1 MTRYK
6 NNWKQFIQKAV
17 EAEAGEPV
25 DAGTVIIENPPRPEL
40 GDLAFPMF
48 PYAPILKRSPNEI
61 AGRVAQRICE
71 QGAAR
76 PVEQSGK
83 ELAGAARIQIEG
95 PYLNVHLDRPSVS
108 TEVIAE
114 VLEET
119 DLYGRGEDLAGQRII
134 LEFSAPNTNKPLH
147 LGHLRNDA
155 LGMSVA
161 RILASLGADVFKVNL
176 INDRGVHICKSM
188 VAYQRFGEGTTPEK
202 QGQKGDH
209 LVGDFYV
216 RFAQWAKED
225 PTAEELARQMLK
237 SWEEG
242 DPEIREL
249 WERMNRWAI
258 GGIEQ
263 TYKKTGVNFDKIYL
277 ESETYLLGRKI
288 VELGLEREV
297 FYRKEDGSVWID
309 LSAEKLDKKVLMRSD
324 GTSVY
329 LTQDLGTAVQRYQDQ
344 PFDRMIYVVGNEQR
358 YHFQVLFKVL
368 ERLGYDWAANLFH
381 LAYGMVNLPEG
392 KMKSREGTV
401 VDADDLIEDLEALAE
416 QKIRG
421 EEGEKQEF
429 EVQDTE
435 GTAEKVVLGAL
446 NYYLLQPSPLKDMIF
461 DPKESLSFSGNTGP
475 YLQYTGARISSML
488 RKFNQ
493 RAGEFEGGTFRS
505 EILEQPDEWL
515 MVKQM
520 ADYPEAVVQAAKE
533 LNPSILT
540 VALFDL
546 AQTFNHYYH
555 QNPVLHNEDRD
566 LVVSRITLAQAVR
579 QVLYNG
585 MRLIGIPFLDRM

>member
-6 NNWKQFIQKAV
+6 RTWKRIIQRALEDETAV
-17 EAEAGEPV
+17 PI
-25 DAGTVIIENPPRPEL
+25 DADAVIIENPPRPEL

-48 PYAPILKRSPNEI
+48 PFAKIFKRPPDEI
-61 AGRVAQRICE
+61 AGRVAQRANAQLAE
-71 QGAAR
+71 KSGRGA
-76 PVEQSGK
+76 
-83 ELAGAARIQIEG
+83 AGAARVEIQG
-95 PYLNVHLDRPSVS
+95 PYLNVHLDRTSVTS
-108 TEVIAE
+108 EVIADIMKS
-114 VLEET
+114 LEQ
-119 DLYGRGEDLAGQRII
+119 YGRGEDFAGQRII

-155 LGMSVA
+155 IGMSVA
-161 RILASLGADVFKVNL
+161 RIMESLGADVFKVNL

-188 VAYQRFGEGTTPEK
+188 VAYQRFGEGTSPEK

-216 RFAQWAKED
+216 RFAEWAKEE
-225 PTAEELARQMLK
+225 PQAEKLAQDMLK

-242 DPEIREL
+242 DPKVREL
-249 WERMNRWAI
+249 WERMNSWAI

-263 TYKKTGVNFDKIYL
+263 TYAKTGVTFDKIYR
-277 ESETYLLGRKI
+277 ESETYLLGRRI
-288 VELGLEREV
+288 VDMGLEKGV
-297 FYRKEDGSVWID
+297 FYREQDGSVWID
-309 LSAEKLDKKVLMRSD
+309 LSAEKLDKKVLLRSD

-329 LTQDLGTAVQRYQDQ
+329 LTQDLGTAVQRYQDR

-368 ERLGYDWAANLFH
+368 ERLGYDWAGNLYH

-416 QKIRG
+416 EKIRG
-421 EEGEKQEF
+421 GEAEDQEF
-429 EVQDTE
+429 EMDDLQE
-435 GTAEKVVLGAL
+435 TAEKVTLAAL
-446 NYYLLQPSPLKDMIF
+446 NYYLLQPSPFKDMIF

-475 YLQYTGARISSML
+475 YLQYTGARISSIL
-488 RKFNQ
+488 RKFEQ
-493 RAGEFEGGTFRS
+493 RAGEFRGAAVQPE
-505 EILEQPDEWL
+505 LLQQPDEWL

-520 ADYPEAVVQAAKE
+520 AGYPETVVQSAGD
-533 LNPSILT
+533 LNPSFLT
-540 VALFDL
+540 AALFEL

-555 QNPVLHNEDRD
+555 RNPILHNENPD
-566 LVVSRITLAQAVR
+566 LVVSRITLARAVR
-579 QVLYNG
+579 QVLGNG
-585 MRLIGIPFLDRM
+585 MRLIGTPLLDRM

>member
-6 NNWKQFIQKAV
+6 QIWKRIIHRAV
-17 EAEAGEPV
+17 ETEAGAPV
-25 DAGTVIIENPPRPEL
+25 KADAVIVENPPRAEL

-61 AGRVAQRICE
+61 AERVARQVSV
-71 QGAAR
+71 QQAD
-76 PVEQSGK
+76 QSGQGVTGT
-83 ELAGAARIQIEG
+83 ERIEVMG
-95 PYLNVHLDRPSVS
+95 PYLNIHLDRPSVS
-108 TEVIAE
+108 AEMIAE
-114 VLEET
+114 VSESLEQ
-119 DLYGRGEDLAGQRII
+119 YGRGEDLAGQRVIV
-134 LEFSAPNTNKPLH
+134 EFSAPNTNKPLH

-161 RILASLGADVFKVNL
+161 RILESLGADVYKVNL

-188 VAYQRFGEGTTPEK
+188 LAYQRFGEGTTPEK
-202 QGQKGDH
+202 RGQKGDH
-209 LVGDFYV
+209 LVGDLYV
-216 RFAQWAKED
+216 RFAEWAKEN
-225 PTAEELARQMLK
+225 PQAEELARQMLK

-242 DPEIREL
+242 EPKIREL

-258 GGIEQ
+258 SGIEQ
-263 TYKKTGVNFDKIYL
+263 TYEKTGVAFDKVYL

-288 VELGLEREV
+288 VELGLEKKI
-297 FYRKEDGSVWID
+297 FYREEDGSVWID
-309 LSAEKLDKKVLMRSD
+309 LSAEKLDKKVLLRSD

-329 LTQDLGTAVQRYQDQ
+329 LTQDLGTAVQRHEDR

-368 ERLGYDWAANLFH
+368 EQLGYSWSKNLYH

-401 VDADDLIEDLEALAE
+401 VDADDLIEELETLAAEIMQGQEAEAGEIEVEDL
-416 QKIRG
+416 Q
-421 EEGEKQEF
+421 
-429 EVQDTE
+429 

-461 DPKESLSFSGNTGP
+461 DPKESLSFTGNTGV
-475 YLQYTGARISSML
+475 YLQYSGVRISSLM
-488 RKFNQ
+488 RKYEE
-493 RAGEFEGGTFRS
+493 RAQKFEGGAFKP
-505 EILEQPDEWL
+505 ELLDQADEWSL
-515 MVKQM
+515 VKQL
-520 ADYPEAVVQAAKE
+520 ASYPESVAQAAAE

-540 VALFDL
+540 AALFEL
-546 AQTFNHYYH
+546 AQTFNRYWHST
-555 QNPVLHNEDRD
+555 PFLHNKEADQ
-566 LVVSRITLAQAVR
+566 VISRITLCRVVR

>member
-6 NNWKQFIQKAV
+6 QIWKRIIHRAV
-17 EAEAGEPV
+17 ETEAGAPV
-25 DAGTVIIENPPRPEL
+25 KADAVIVENPPRAEL

-61 AGRVAQRICE
+61 AERVARQVSV
-71 QGAAR
+71 QQAD
-76 PVEQSGK
+76 QSGQGVTGT
-83 ELAGAARIQIEG
+83 ERIEVMG

-108 TEVIAE
+108 AEMIAE
-114 VLEET
+114 VSESLEQ
-119 DLYGRGEDLAGQRII
+119 YGRGEDLAGQRVIV
-134 LEFSAPNTNKPLH
+134 EFSAPNTNKPLH

-161 RILASLGADVFKVNL
+161 RILESLGADVYKVNL

-188 VAYQRFGEGTTPEK
+188 LAYQRFGEGTTPEK
-202 QGQKGDH
+202 RGQKGDH
-209 LVGDFYV
+209 LVGDLYV
-216 RFAQWAKED
+216 RFAEWAKEN
-225 PTAEELARQMLK
+225 PQAEELARQMLK

-242 DPEIREL
+242 EPKIREL

-258 GGIEQ
+258 SGIEQ
-263 TYKKTGVNFDKIYL
+263 TYEKTGVAFDKVYL

-288 VELGLEREV
+288 VELGLEKKI
-297 FYRKEDGSVWID
+297 FYREEDGSVWID
-309 LSAEKLDKKVLMRSD
+309 LSAEKLDKKVLLRSD

-329 LTQDLGTAVQRYQDQ
+329 LTQDLGTAVQRYEDR

-368 ERLGYDWAANLFH
+368 EQLGYSWSKNLYH

-401 VDADDLIEDLEALAE
+401 VDADDLIEELETLAAEIMQGQEAEAGEIEVEDL
-416 QKIRG
+416 Q
-421 EEGEKQEF
+421 
-429 EVQDTE
+429 

-461 DPKESLSFSGNTGP
+461 DPKESLSFTGNTGV
-475 YLQYTGARISSML
+475 YLQYSGVRISSLM
-488 RKFNQ
+488 RKYEE
-493 RAGEFEGGTFRS
+493 RAQKFEGGAFKP
-505 EILEQPDEWL
+505 ELLDQADEWSL
-515 MVKQM
+515 VKQL
-520 ADYPEAVVQAAKE
+520 ASYPESVAQAAAE

-540 VALFDL
+540 AALFEL
-546 AQTFNHYYH
+546 AQTFNRYWHST
-555 QNPVLHNEDRD
+555 PFLHNKEADQ
-566 LVVSRITLAQAVR
+566 VISRITLCRVVR

>member
-6 NNWKQFIQKAV
+6 QIWKRIIHRAV
-17 EAEAGEPV
+17 ETEAGAPV
-25 DAGTVIIENPPRPEL
+25 KADAVIVENPPRAEL

-61 AGRVAQRICE
+61 AERVARQVSV
-71 QGAAR
+71 QQAD
-76 PVEQSGK
+76 QSGQGVTGT
-83 ELAGAARIQIEG
+83 ERIEVMG

-108 TEVIAE
+108 AEMIAE
-114 VLEET
+114 VSESLEQ
-119 DLYGRGEDLAGQRII
+119 YGRGEDLAGQRII
-134 LEFSAPNTNKPLH
+134 VEFSAPNTNKPLH

-161 RILASLGADVFKVNL
+161 RILESLGADVYKVNL

-188 VAYQRFGEGTTPEK
+188 LAYQRFGEGTTPEK
-202 QGQKGDH
+202 RGQKGDH
-209 LVGDFYV
+209 LVGDLYV
-216 RFAQWAKED
+216 RFAEWAKEN
-225 PTAEELARQMLK
+225 PQAEELARQMLK

-242 DPEIREL
+242 EPKIREL

-258 GGIEQ
+258 SGIEQ
-263 TYKKTGVNFDKIYL
+263 TYEKTGVAFDKVYL

-288 VELGLEREV
+288 VELGLEKKI
-297 FYRKEDGSVWID
+297 FYREEDGSVWID
-309 LSAEKLDKKVLMRSD
+309 LSAEKLDKKVLLRSD

-329 LTQDLGTAVQRYQDQ
+329 LTQDLGTAVQRYEDR

-368 ERLGYDWAANLFH
+368 EQLGYSWSKNLYH

-401 VDADDLIEDLEALAE
+401 VDADDLIEELETLAAEIMQGQEAEAGEIEVEDL
-416 QKIRG
+416 Q
-421 EEGEKQEF
+421 
-429 EVQDTE
+429 

-461 DPKESLSFSGNTGP
+461 DPKESLSFTGNTGV
-475 YLQYTGARISSML
+475 YLQYSGVRISSLM
-488 RKFNQ
+488 RKYEE
-493 RAGEFEGGTFRS
+493 RAQKFEGGAFKP
-505 EILEQPDEWL
+505 ELLDQADEWSL
-515 MVKQM
+515 VKQL
-520 ADYPEAVVQAAKE
+520 ASYPESVAQAAAE

-540 VALFDL
+540 AALFEL
-546 AQTFNHYYH
+546 AQTFNRYWHST
-555 QNPVLHNEDRD
+555 PFLHNKEADQ
-566 LVVSRITLAQAVR
+566 VISRITLCRVVR

>member
-6 NNWKQFIQKAV
+6 RTWKRIIQRALEDETAV
-17 EAEAGEPV
+17 PI
-25 DAGTVIIENPPRPEL
+25 DADAVIIENPPRPEL

-48 PYAPILKRSPNEI
+48 PFAKIFKRPPDEI
-61 AGRVAQRICE
+61 AGRVAQRANAQLAE
-71 QGAAR
+71 KSGRGA
-76 PVEQSGK
+76 
-83 ELAGAARIQIEG
+83 AGAARVEIQG
-95 PYLNVHLDRPSVS
+95 PYLNVHLDRTSVTS
-108 TEVIAE
+108 EVIADIMKS
-114 VLEET
+114 LEQ
-119 DLYGRGEDLAGQRII
+119 YGRGEDFAGQRII

-155 LGMSVA
+155 IGMSVA
-161 RILASLGADVFKVNL
+161 RIMESLGADVFKVNL

-188 VAYQRFGEGTTPEK
+188 VAYQRFGEGTSPEK

-216 RFAQWAKED
+216 RFAEWAKEE
-225 PTAEELARQMLK
+225 PQAEKLAQDMLK

-242 DPEIREL
+242 DPKVREL
-249 WERMNRWAI
+249 WERMNSWAI

-263 TYKKTGVNFDKIYL
+263 TYAKTGVTFDKIYR
-277 ESETYLLGRKI
+277 ESETYLLGRRI
-288 VELGLEREV
+288 VDMGLEKGV
-297 FYRKEDGSVWID
+297 FYREQDGSVWID
-309 LSAEKLDKKVLMRSD
+309 LSAEKLDKKVLLRSD

-329 LTQDLGTAVQRYQDQ
+329 LTQDLGTAVQRYQDR

-368 ERLGYDWAANLFH
+368 ERLGYDWAGNLYH

-416 QKIRG
+416 EKIRG
-421 EEGEKQEF
+421 GEAEDQEF
-429 EVQDTE
+429 EVDDLQE
-435 GTAEKVVLGAL
+435 TAEKVTLAAL
-446 NYYLLQPSPLKDMIF
+446 NYYLLQPSPFKDMIF

-475 YLQYTGARISSML
+475 YLQYTGARISSIL
-488 RKFNQ
+488 RKFEQ
-493 RAGEFEGGTFRS
+493 RAGEFRGAAVQPE
-505 EILEQPDEWL
+505 LLQQPDEWL

-520 ADYPEAVVQAAKE
+520 AGYPETVVQSAGD
-533 LNPSILT
+533 LNPSFLT
-540 VALFDL
+540 AALFEL

-555 QNPVLHNEDRD
+555 RNPILHNENPD
-566 LVVSRITLAQAVR
+566 LVVSRITLARAVR
-579 QVLYNG
+579 QVLGNG
-585 MRLIGIPFLDRM
+585 MRLIGTPLLDRM

>member
-6 NNWKQFIQKAV
+6 QSWKRIIQRAV
-17 EAEAGEPV
+17 EEEAGAPI
-25 DAGTVIIENPPRPEL
+25 DADSVIIENPPRAEL

-48 PYAPILKRSPNEI
+48 PYAPILKRSPKEI
-61 AGRVAQRICE
+61 AGRIAQRIS
-71 QGAAR
+71 GRLAAQLT
-76 PVEQSGK
+76 EQSGR
-83 ELAGAARIQIEG
+83 GAAGGGRVEIQG
-95 PYLNVHLDRPSVS
+95 PYLNVHLDRPAVS
-108 TEVIAE
+108 SEVIADILKS
-114 VLEET
+114 V

-161 RILASLGADVFKVNL
+161 RILACLGAKVFKVNL

-188 VAYQRFGEGTTPEK
+188 VAYQRFGEGTTPE
-202 QGQKGDH
+202 QRDQKGDH

-216 RFAQWAKED
+216 RFAEWAKED
-225 PTAEELARQMLK
+225 PRAEELARQMLK

-242 DPEIREL
+242 DPRVREL
-249 WERMNRWAI
+249 WERMNGWAI

-263 TYKKTGVNFDKIYL
+263 TYKKTGVTFDKIYL
-277 ESETYLLGRKI
+277 ESETYLLGRRI
-288 VELGLEREV
+288 VELGLEKKV
-297 FYRKEDGSVWID
+297 FYREEDGSVWID
-309 LSAEKLDKKVLMRSD
+309 LSAEKLDKKVLLRSD

-368 ERLGYDWAANLFH
+368 ELLGYDWAGNLYH

-392 KMKSREGTV
+392 KMKSREGIV
-401 VDADDLIEDLEALAE
+401 VDADDLIEDLQRQAEVEINKRNRQQELGNLKEAVE
-416 QKIRG
+416 KI
-421 EEGEKQEF
+421 
-429 EVQDTE
+429 
-435 GTAEKVVLGAL
+435 ALGAL

-461 DPKESLSFSGNTGP
+461 DPAESVSFSGNTGP
-475 YLQYTGARISSML
+475 YLQYSGARISSML
-488 RKFNQ
+488 HKFNQ
-493 RAGEFEGGTFRS
+493 RARQFEGGAFKPELLR
-505 EILEQPDEWL
+505 QPDEWL
-515 MVKQM
+515 IVKQLGS
-520 ADYPEAVVQAAKE
+520 YPESVLQAAE
-533 LNPSILT
+533 QLNPSILT
-540 VALFDL
+540 AALFEL

-555 QNPVLHNEDRD
+555 DNPVLHNEDRD
-566 LVVSRITLAQAVR
+566 LVVSRITLARVVR